1 MADMPTIKPV
11 STTDQVLSMLGQKL
25 SNGQELTM
33 AESLMAMSAAARTKA
48 DVYGPGPATMQLQR
62 PQLPEDVKGILANY
76 SGV

>member
-25 SNGQELTM
+25 TNGQELTM

-48 DVYGPGPATMQLQR
+48 DVFGPGPATMQLQH
-62 PQLPEDVKGILANY
+62 PQLPEDVKGVLANY
-76 SGV
+76 TGV